1 MVKHDDNG
9 LLVNDKWLLM
19 KMDENHY
26 EKMIIN
32 GWLMINGCFFSA
44 DIYIYIYSIHTG
56 IMMGSNNVG

>member
-44 DIYIYIYSIHTG
+44 DIYIYIYTVYILE
-56 IMMGSNNVG
+56 